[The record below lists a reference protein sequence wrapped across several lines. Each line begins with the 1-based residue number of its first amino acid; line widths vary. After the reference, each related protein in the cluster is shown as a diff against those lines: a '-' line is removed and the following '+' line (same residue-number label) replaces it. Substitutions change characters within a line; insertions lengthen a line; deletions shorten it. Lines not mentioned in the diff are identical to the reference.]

1 MLPRLPDDPQ
11 AQPPYNMESQR
22 LTPRC
27 LVVLLLL
34 IWFWSVPAAS
44 AARAEGF
51 DLAVSFGLFDIG
63 QSEKATEAGIEARFA
78 SRRIFKLD
86 LVPIVGISANED
98 GAFWGYAGFRWE
110 IPLGE
115 KWQLAPTFGTALYEE
130 GDSKD
135 LGHTVEF
142 RSGIEIARRFP
153 NGRLGLLLYHLSN
166 ASISDH
172 NPGEES
178 LLLTWTF
185 GP

>member
-1 MLPRLPDDPQ
+1 MLLRLPDVPQ
-11 AQPPYNMESQR
+11 ALPPFIMDSQR
-22 LTPRC
+22 LTLRC
-27 LVVLLLL
+27 LVVSLLVV
-34 IWFWSVPAAS
+34 WFSTFPAAS
-44 AARAEGF
+44 PASAEGL
-51 DLAVSFGLFDIG
+51 DLAVSVGLFDIG

-78 SRRIFKLD
+78 SRRILKLD
-86 LVPIVGISANED
+86 LVPIVGFSANED

-110 IPLGE
+110 VPLGE
-115 KWQLAPTFGTALYEE
+115 KWQLAPTFSTALYEE

-135 LGHTVEF
+135 LGHTLEF

-153 NGRLGLLLYHLSN
+153 KGRLGLLLYHLSN

>member
-1 MLPRLPDDPQ
+1 MLLRLPDAPQ
-11 AQPPYNMESQR
+11 AQPPFNMDSQR
-22 LTPRC
+22 LTPRS
-27 LVVLLLL
+27 LVVSLLLVW
-34 IWFWSVPAAS
+34 IWTFPAFSPAA
-44 AARAEGF
+44 AE
-51 DLAVSFGLFDIG
+51 DLDFAVSFGLFDIG
-63 QSEKATEAGIEARFA
+63 QSEKATEAGVEARFE

-86 LVPIVGISANED
+86 LVPIVGFSANED

-110 IPLGE
+110 VPLGE
-115 KWQLAPTFGTALYEE
+115 KWQLAPTFGAALYEE

-135 LGHTVEF
+135 LGHTLEF

-153 NGRLGLLLYHLSN
+153 KGRLGLLLYHLSN